1 MLINAPDFWRENGFT
16 ARLLAPLGALYGVFA
31 DRRMTRSGVRAPL
44 PTLAIGGLTCGG
56 DGKTPL
62 AILIT
67 KLLIEMGERPAF
79 LTRGYGRSN
88 LTVPPLFVDRN
99 RHNAHQVGDESLLLA
114 REAMTVVS
122 SDRIAAAQLAL
133 RAGASVLVMDDGFQS
148 RELEPD
154 LSLLAVDPIYG
165 VGNGLCLPAGPLR
178 APLASQLAHAEICII
193 INPDRRKREQ
203 PFLYGEKIFQ
213 AHVEVTK
220 LDCLKLRGRRII
232 AFAGLARPEK
242 FFSTLRQIGA
252 VCIVARAFSDHHF
265 YTDKELAALRILA
278 ERHDALLVT
287 TEKDAMRLEKFAID
301 CGILPISLLLEN
313 QQEFVCILADSLER
327 ARFIRR
333 F

>member
-178 APLASQLAHAEICII
+178 APLAKSACSCRNLYHY
-193 INPDRRKREQ
+193 Q
-203 PFLYGEKIFQ
+203 PGSTQARATLFIWRKIFQ

-242 FFSTLRQIGA
+242 FFL
-252 VCIVARAFSDHHF
+252 H
-265 YTDKELAALRILA
+265 
-278 ERHDALLVT
+278 
-287 TEKDAMRLEKFAID
+287 
-301 CGILPISLLLEN
+301 
-313 QQEFVCILADSLER
+313 
-327 ARFIRR
+327 
-333 F
+333 

>member
-193 INPDRRKREQ
+193 INPGRRKREQ
-203 PFLYGEKIFQ
+203 PFYMEKNLSSPCGGHQVRLLKTQRKADYRFCRTCASGEIFFYIKTNWSGLYCSTSVFRSSFLYG
-213 AHVEVTK
+213 
-220 LDCLKLRGRRII
+220 
-232 AFAGLARPEK
+232 
-242 FFSTLRQIGA
+242 
-252 VCIVARAFSDHHF
+252 
-265 YTDKELAALRILA
+265 
-278 ERHDALLVT
+278 
-287 TEKDAMRLEKFAID
+287 
-301 CGILPISLLLEN
+301 
-313 QQEFVCILADSLER
+313 
-327 ARFIRR
+327 
-333 F
+333 